1 MVLVDT
7 LTEMVLFVSRNHFMF
22 LHTVL
27 GGGGGGGRVRMAS
40 LYLCVSAVETFCTHY
55 VYVYTQLC
63 FNTFILNHS
72 MSAAKMSLYTVCLVP
87 NWFSLPFRLASFKI
101 G

>member
-1 MVLVDT
+1 MEDGT
-7 LTEMVLFVSRNHFMF
+7 CRHFNGNGFVYVKKSFYVSAHC
-22 LHTVL
+22 T
-27 GGGGGGGRVRMAS
+27 RMAS

-72 MSAAKMSLYTVCLVP
+72 MSAARMSLYTVCLVP